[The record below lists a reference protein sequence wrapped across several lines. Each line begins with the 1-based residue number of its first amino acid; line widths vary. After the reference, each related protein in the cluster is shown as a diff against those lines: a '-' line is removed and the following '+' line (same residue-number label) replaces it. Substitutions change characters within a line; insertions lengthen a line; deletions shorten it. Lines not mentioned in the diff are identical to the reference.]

1 MISRARKGRKLT
13 RLVVAAGSFL
23 FVSTTLAE
31 DKPAQ
36 APLPNPLTL
45 KQAIELAGKDHPDLE
60 LATSRLERS
69 KASLQKSKVDSGFEL
84 SLNGAVQTVDQ
95 VAVSGY
101 QDDSYATVL
110 LSKRLLDFG
119 RSSNRINSAK
129 SQLEGEWQRYF
140 NARQQRR
147 LDIMAAFFDVIL
159 ADLRYRV
166 DDESMASIYVGY
178 DKIRQ
183 RHELGQYSDVELLKH
198 ESRYR
203 AALSKRVQS
212 QSRQRATRAHLAIV
226 MNRPDELADNL
237 KAPILDDLDKKVP
250 DYDEQL
256 KKVLAGNPTL
266 LAMQYDVT
274 AAEKRVRSARAVG
287 RPELNAELEANK
299 YQRELGLRN
308 DTRAGLTLKWPI
320 YRGGERGARI
330 AEADALL
337 RGKRA
342 LLRQTEM
349 GLKQKTL
356 ELLQRIE
363 LLQYRRQE
371 AKTLVQYRDL
381 KLDQNRALYELE
393 VQTTLGTAMIG
404 VTDAQWRA
412 ARTNYE
418 LALAWAELKALS
430 GELVEKTAEE
440 KYR

>member
-1 MISRARKGRKLT
+1 MTPDARKGRLLY
-13 RLVVAAGSFL
+13 RLAIVVASSL
-23 FVSTTLAE
+23 IVSAAVAE
-31 DKPAQ
+31 DKPSL
-36 APLPNPLTL
+36 APLPDPLTL
-45 KQAIELAGKDHPDLE
+45 KQAIELAGSDHPDLE
-60 LATSRLERS
+60 LATSRLEQS
-69 KASLQKSKVDSGFEL
+69 KAGLRQSKVASGFEL
-84 SLNGAVQTVDQ
+84 SINGAAQTVDQ
-95 VAVSGY
+95 VAVAGY

-129 SQLEGEWQRYF
+129 SRLEGEWQRYF

-159 ADLRYRV
+159 SDLRYRV
-166 DDESMASIYVGY
+166 DDETMASVYVTY

-183 RHELGQYSDVELLKH
+183 RHELGQYSNVDVLEH
-198 ESRYR
+198 ESLYR
-203 AALSKRVQS
+203 AALSKRVQA
-212 QSRQRATRAHLAIV
+212 QSRQRAARAHLAIV
-226 MNRPDELADNL
+226 MNRPDDLVDNV

-256 KKVLAGNPTL
+256 KKVLVGNPAM
-266 LAMQYDVT
+266 LAMRYDVE
-274 AAEKRVRSARAVG
+274 AAEKQVRSAKAFS
-287 RPELNAELEANK
+287 RPELNAEVEASK
-299 YQRELGLRN
+299 YQRDLGLRN
-308 DTRAGLTLKWPI
+308 DTRASLVMKWPI
-320 YRGGERGARI
+320 YRGGERGAKV
-330 AEADALL
+330 AEAAALL
-337 RGKRA
+337 REKRA
-342 LLRQTEM
+342 LYRQAEM

-363 LLQYRRQE
+363 FLQYRRKE

-393 VQTTLGTAMIG
+393 VQTTLGTSMIG

-412 ARTNYE
+412 AKTDYE